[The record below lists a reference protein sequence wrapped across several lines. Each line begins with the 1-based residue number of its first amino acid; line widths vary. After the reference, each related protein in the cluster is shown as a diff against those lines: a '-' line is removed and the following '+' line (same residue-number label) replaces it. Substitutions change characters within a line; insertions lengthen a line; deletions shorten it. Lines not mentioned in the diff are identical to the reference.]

1 MANTETA
8 TKVRTPWKD
17 NLGSVPFHLEYPD
30 CTLFE
35 AVKAT
40 AEKYPNNDAFIFM
53 GKHTTYKQ
61 LIREI
66 ETCAKALKTIGV
78 REGDHVT
85 IALPNCPQGIYMFYA
100 VNLVGAVANMI
111 HPLSAEKEI
120 EFYLN
125 FSNSVTVVTLDQFYN
140 KFEAIRKN
148 TPSVV
153 NIIIAS
159 IKDELTKPLM
169 AGYMLTEGRKI
180 AKIPED
186 APVIRWSQFMR
197 LSRACFYN
205 YSVSRSAQDPAA
217 ILYSGGTT
225 GTTKGIVLTNYN
237 FNALGKQVV
246 ATNPIFRPGDRML
259 AAMPIFHGFGLGVC
273 IHTMLENGGC
283 CILVPR
289 FTAKSYA
296 KDILKYKCNFI
307 AGVPTL
313 YEALLRLDNLEKA
326 DLSSLKG
333 VFSGGDSLS
342 VELKKKFDKFLYDHH
357 ATIQIREGYG
367 TTETV
372 TACCLTPIHMTK
384 EGSIGLPF
392 PDTYIKIVK
401 PGTDEELP
409 FGEEGEI
416 LLAGPTVMKEYLNN
430 PEETAQTLRTHDD
443 GLTWVY
449 TGDLGYMDDDGF
461 VFFRGRAKR
470 MIITSGYN
478 VYPAQIE
485 NILDGHEK
493 IQMSCVIGVPDDYR
507 MHAVKAFIM
516 LKDGVPR
523 TEETREE
530 IKEYC
535 RKHIARYAV
544 PREIEFREDLPK
556 TLVGKVAYR
565 VLEEEE
571 EAKYQR
577 QKDATS
583 LLPEG
588 DTRKK

>member
-1 MANTETA
+1 MAKEEKTA
-8 TKVRTPWKD
+8 SVRTPWKK
-17 NLGSVPFHLEYPD
+17 NLGNVPFHLEYPQ

-35 AVKAT
+35 AVKAS
-40 AEKYPNNDAFIFM
+40 ADKHPDSDAFIFM
-53 GKHTTYKQ
+53 GKHTSYRKM
-61 LIREI
+61 IREI
-66 ETCAKALKTIGV
+66 ERCAKALRTIGV

-140 KFEAIRKN
+140 KFESIRKN

-159 IKDELTKPLM
+159 IKDELSVPLM

-180 AKIPED
+180 KKIPDD
-186 APVIRWSQFMR
+186 APVIRWNEFMR
-197 LSRACFYN
+197 LSKVCFYN
-205 YSVSRSAQDPAA
+205 YAVKRKADDPAA

-237 FNALGKQVV
+237 FNALGYQVM
-246 ATNPIFRPGDRML
+246 ATNPIYREGDRML

-273 IHTMLENGGC
+273 IHTMLEGGGC
-283 CILVPR
+283 CVLVPR

-296 KDILKYKCNFI
+296 KDIVKYKCNFI

-313 YEALLRLDNLEKA
+313 YEALLRLDNLDKA

-372 TACCLTPIHMTK
+372 TAC
-384 EGSIGLPF
+384 
-392 PDTYIKIVK
+392 
-401 PGTDEELP
+401 
-409 FGEEGEI
+409 
-416 LLAGPTVMKEYLNN
+416 
-430 PEETAQTLRTHDD
+430 
-443 GLTWVY
+443 
-449 TGDLGYMDDDGF
+449 
-461 VFFRGRAKR
+461 
-470 MIITSGYN
+470 
-478 VYPAQIE
+478 
-485 NILDGHEK
+485 
-493 IQMSCVIGVPDDYR
+493 
-507 MHAVKAFIM
+507 
-516 LKDGVPR
+516 
-523 TEETREE
+523 
-530 IKEYC
+530 
-535 RKHIARYAV
+535 
-544 PREIEFREDLPK
+544 
-556 TLVGKVAYR
+556 
-565 VLEEEE
+565 
-571 EAKYQR
+571 
-577 QKDATS
+577 
-583 LLPEG
+583 
-588 DTRKK
+588 